1 MEALLHAY
9 PRIRP
14 TIAVS
19 KPPAATPHP
28 WKGLPMNNATSFVGP
43 DVHARS
49 IKACAFAPETGEVER
64 KSLGHD
70 PGELASWMKSLPQ
83 PTKCIYESGVT
94 GFHLCRE
101 LRFMGVD
108 CAIGA
113 LKKIT
118 VEAAGRSRKT
128 DRRDAHILA
137 ALNTSCSQRLSA
149 LTKSELP
156 AAFGHKPA
164 RQDDAVGG
172 LAPELVGVL
181 SGWVGHVRCSFV
193 VVGMHPKGMAPLAC
207 VSERTIQVTNPS
219 YLNSSS

>member
-1 MEALLHAY
+1 
-9 PRIRP
+9 
-14 TIAVS
+14 
-19 KPPAATPHP
+19 
-28 WKGLPMNNATSFVGP
+28 MNNATSFVGP

-49 IKACAFAPETGEVER
+49 IKVCAFAPETGEVER

-70 PGELASWMKSLPQ
+70 PDELASWIKSLPQ
-83 PTKCIYESGVT
+83 PAKCVYESGVT

-101 LRFMGVD
+101 LRFMGVG

-137 ALNTSCSQRLSA
+137 AFNTGCSQRLSA

-156 AAFGHKPA
+156 AAFGHGTT
-164 RQDDAVGG
+164 RQDDAVAASRLNLSAC
-172 LAPELVGVL
+172 LAAWLATSAVL
-181 SGWVGHVRCSFV
+181 S
-193 VVGMHPKGMAPLAC
+193 
-207 VSERTIQVTNPS
+207 
-219 YLNSSS
+219 SSSACILREWPL

>member
-1 MEALLHAY
+1 
-9 PRIRP
+9 
-14 TIAVS
+14 
-19 KPPAATPHP
+19 
-28 WKGLPMNNATSFVGP
+28 MNNATSFVGP

-64 KSLGHD
+64 KSLGHNPD
-70 PGELASWMKSLPQ
+70 ELASWIKFLPQ
-83 PTKCIYESGVT
+83 PAKCVYESGVT

-128 DRRDAHILA
+128 DRHDAHILA
-137 ALNTSCSQRLSA
+137 AFSTGCSQCLSA

-156 AAFGHKPA
+156 AAFGHGPT

-181 SGWVGHVRCSFV
+181 GGWVGHVCRPFV
-193 VVGMHPKGMAPLAC
+193 VVGIHSKGMAPLAC